1 MEILTTE
8 TEIEQSGTWFSSVEQ
23 DYIKC
28 VKNAMAWLKSL
39 DEVDPAPPTRNV
51 SSPQVNY
58 NSGDQSVLVNGELIN
73 LLSIPKVVIDKF
85 DGNPLEYQAFVAT
98 FDEMVENKTSDD
110 QIKLTRLLQ
119 YTAGAAKQVIKYCA
133 LVGGSD
139 GYSQARAILNSRFG
153 NKHTVSQKII
163 NDLKQGKRVSSG
175 PEF

>member
-1 MEILTTE
+1 MN
-8 TEIEQSGTWFSSVEQ
+8 
-23 DYIKC
+23 D
-28 VKNAMAWLKSL
+28 
-39 DEVDPAPPTRNV
+39 
-51 SSPQVNY
+51 
-58 NSGDQSVLVNGELIN
+58 ELIN
-73 LLSIPKVVIDKF
+73 LLSIQKVVIDKF

-119 YTAGAAKQVIKYCA
+119 YTTGAAKQAIKYCA
-133 LVGGSD
+133 LVGVHD

-175 PEF
+175 PEFQQIADELRTGLTVLEKQGMVSEIDTQQNVIESDKTTSIYNVSTRVLSKK